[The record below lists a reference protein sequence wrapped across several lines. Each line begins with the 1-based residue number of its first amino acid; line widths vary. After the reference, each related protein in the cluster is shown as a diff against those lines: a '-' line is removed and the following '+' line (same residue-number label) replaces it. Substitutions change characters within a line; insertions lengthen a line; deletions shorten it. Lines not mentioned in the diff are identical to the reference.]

1 MIQQDLM
8 ETFEKDSSA
17 LYWLAY
23 LFTGNSDRSV
33 QAFDRAL
40 EFEENGQNAT
50 FGGFM
55 KAWARKLIIVEAL
68 GTMEKEL
75 RTSIQRTARLAGSE
89 RPAKW
94 TRPPQVDPEVDKER
108 FEQAVITIDAFPR
121 CAMLL
126 TIFEGMP
133 VAAASVLLNT
143 SEALTRAAQR
153 IGIVQLTRNLTGD
166 PGPDP
171 GLDSFPGHNPIP
183 ALSLS

>member
-1 MIQQDLM
+1 MMQQDLM
-8 ETFEKDSSA
+8 ETFERDSSE

-23 LFTGNSDRSV
+23 LFTGNSDRGV

-40 EFEENGQNAT
+40 DFENAV

-75 RTSIQRTARLAGSE
+75 RTSIQRTARSAGAE

-94 TRPPQVDPEVDKER
+94 TRPPEVNKER
-108 FEQAVITIDAFPR
+108 FEQAVITIEAFPR

-133 VAAASVLLNT
+133 VSAASVLLNT
-143 SEALTRAAQR
+143 SEALTRRAQG

-166 PGPDP
+166 PGREPFS
-171 GLDSFPGHNPIP
+171 GFHPIP